1 MNFNP
6 FNNNTNYRNK
16 KIKPVN
22 LLSDFNDEEFE
33 IFHKMNGSF
42 NSTNFVKTKSN
53 WTNYLLDDEKEDY
66 ENKLMKKQDKNIK
79 R

>member
-22 LLSDFNDEEFE
+22 LLSDFDYEEFK
-33 IFHKMNGSF
+33 IFHEMNESF

-66 ENKLMKKQDKNIK
+66 ENK
-79 R
+79 